1 MEKPVKGKLQRAHR
15 NKVLCKLSQT
25 YPAAKSEL
33 DFVNPLECLIATIL
47 SAQCTDQRVNMVTK
61 DLFAEFKRPEDY
73 LTLTSQEMEEKIK
86 SCNYYKN
93 KSKHIIKTCQML
105 LEKHNGQVPDNR
117 EALMDLPGV
126 GRKTANVVLSNA
138 FGKPAIAV
146 DTHVNRVSNRLGLAK
161 AEDPLETERQLMEV
175 IPKKDWSDAHHW
187 LILHGRRICKA
198 RKPSC
203 KECELTEWCQYYQAF
218 LKGDAV

>member
-1 MEKPVKGKLQRAHR
+1 MKKKVEGKLQRAHR
-15 NKVLCKLSQT
+15 DKVLHTLSQT

-33 DFVNPLECLIATIL
+33 NFMNPLECLIATIL

-61 DLFAEFKRPEDY
+61 DLFAECKKAEDY
-73 LTLTSQEMEEKIK
+73 VTLTNQEMEEKIK

-93 KSKHIIKTCQML
+93 KSKHIIKSCQIL
-105 LEKHNGQVPDNR
+105 LDKHEGQVPDNR
-117 EALMDLPGV
+117 EALMELPGV

-161 AEDPLETERQLMEV
+161 SEDPLQTERQLMEV
-175 IPKKDWSDAHHW
+175 IPQKQWSDAHHW

-203 KECELTEWCQYYQAF
+203 EECNLTKWCRYYQAF
-218 LKGDAV
+218 SKEDVV